1 MLCWRRVQGYRDGL
15 GCHPRRRPEAG
26 EPEDFAE
33 PRSLWGG
40 DRVAFLLIGAMARS
54 AKG

>member
-1 MLCWRRVQGYRDGL
+1 MLCWRRLQGYRDGL

-33 PRSLWGG
+33 PRSL
-40 DRVAFLLIGAMARS
+40 
-54 AKG
+54 